1 MAIFDN
7 IKNYLFEDEID
18 VEENEVISNDPIPDT
33 NWKDYCKE
41 LSNNIWQ
48 KAYALSVVRN
58 ILSTFLSDV
67 EWNTYK
73 GTELIKGDEWFRFN
87 VAPNKKETAAE
98 FYGRLATKL
107 IYEHCALIV
116 ETASK
121 EFFIADSWE
130 FKNGKELLM
139 KDNTFINVMIG
150 DVTLN
155 RTFKENDTCM
165 FIKAPQNDSVDM
177 IFNSMANDF
186 QTLKNLISE
195 GADKALGMKLSLTL
209 SAQAKNK
216 YDKKTIRAIQ
226 DVYQPL
232 MSARN
237 GVFITYKGEELSDLT
252 ERQRG
257 SEVQQVLEAVENNI
271 KVNNE
276 ILCNVGNAFGIPKKM
291 MTGEYNTD
299 NGDVYPMAI
308 TMFAK
313 PFFNILSKKFTYFI
327 LTKEDVLNG
336 SRVVADLSSIK
347 FIDPL
352 SLSTAIDKLI
362 GSGAYTINEV
372 RKKVGDDP
380 VEDGDIRFITKNYA
394 VLTEYTKGES
404 GSNEI

>member
-1 MAIFDN
+1 MAFIDN
-7 IKNYLFEDEID
+7 VKNFIFEDENEL
-18 VEENEVISNDPIPDT
+18 EEDTLQETPDGIADNT
-33 NWKDYCKE
+33 WRNCLE
-41 LSNNIWQ
+41 LKNNIWQ
-48 KAYALSVVRN
+48 KAYALSVVKN
-58 ILSTFLSDV
+58 ILTTFLSDV
-67 EWNTYK
+67 EWKTYK
-73 GTELIKGDEWFRFN
+73 GNEFVKGDEWFRFN
-87 VAPNKKETAAE
+87 IAPNRKETAPE
-98 FYGRLATKL
+98 FYGKLATKL
-107 IYEHCALIV
+107 IYEHRALII
-116 ETASK
+116 ETATK
-121 EFFIADSWE
+121 EFFIADGYN
-130 FKNGKELLM
+130 FKGGKELLM
-139 KDNTFINVMIG
+139 KDNVFTDVMIG
-150 DVTLN
+150 DITLN

-165 FIKAPQNDSVDM
+165 YIKAPQNDNVDS
-177 IFNSMANDF
+177 IFASMAADF
-186 QTLKNLISE
+186 QTLKDLISE

-216 YDKKTIRAIQ
+216 YDKKTLKAIQ

-232 MSARN
+232 MSSRN
-237 GVFITYKGEELSDLT
+237 GVFITYKGEELTDLT

-276 ILCNVGNAFGIPKKM
+276 ILCNVGMAYGIPKKM

-313 PFFNILSKKFTYFI
+313 PIFNILSKKFTYFI
-327 LTKEDVLNG
+327 LTREDVLNG

-352 SLSTAIDKLI
+352 SLAGAIDKLI

-372 RKKVGDDP
+372 REKVGDDP

-394 VLTEYTKGES
+394 VMSEYTKGEN
-404 GSNEI
+404 SNEI

>member
-1 MAIFDN
+1 MALLDSF
-7 IKNYLFEDEID
+7 KNFIFEDEN
-18 VEENEVISNDPIPDT
+18 EEEIVGDDYPTDSVPDPT
-33 NWKDYCKE
+33 WQRCLE
-41 LSNNIWQ
+41 LKNNIWQ
-48 KAYALSVVRN
+48 KAYALSVVKN
-58 ILSTFLSDV
+58 ILTTFFADV
-67 EWNTYK
+67 EWKTYK
-73 GTELIKGDEWFRFN
+73 GSEEIKGDEWFRFN
-87 VAPNKKETAAE
+87 LAPNRKETAPE
-98 FYGRLATKL
+98 FYGKLATKL
-107 IYEHCALIV
+107 IYEHKALIV
-116 ETASK
+116 ETATK
-121 EFFIADSWE
+121 EFFIADSYQ
-130 FKNGKELLM
+130 FKGGKELLM
-139 KDNTFINVMIG
+139 KDNTFVDVMIG

-165 FIKAPQNDSVDM
+165 YIKAPQNDSVDA
-177 IFNSMANDF
+177 IFASMANDF
-186 QTLKNLISE
+186 QTLKELISE

-216 YDKKTIRAIQ
+216 YDKKTLKAIQ
-226 DVYQPL
+226 EVYQPL

-237 GVFITYKGEELSDLT
+237 GVFITYKGEELTDLT

-276 ILCNVGNAFGIPKKM
+276 ILCNVGTAYGIPKKM

-313 PFFNILSKKFTYFI
+313 PFFNTLSKKFTYFV
-327 LTKEDVLNG
+327 LTKEDILNG
-336 SRVVADLSSIK
+336 SKVIANLGSIK

-372 RKKVGDDP
+372 REKVGDDP
-380 VEDGDIRFITKNYA
+380 VENGDFRFITKNYA
-394 VLTEYTKGES
+394 VITEYAKGES
-404 GSNEI
+404 TNEI